1 MKMRFLL
8 PLLVCLTASSAA
20 LADLPLLFISAFAP
34 GEKGAIHS
42 FKFDPTN
49 GSLEEIARNT
59 EVSNPF
65 FLAVSKDNRF
75 LYATYS
81 KQFGGKENEHISSY
95 ALEGR
100 SGKLRSLN
108 QESSHGRATCY
119 VTVDATG
126 HSVLAANYSSGTVA
140 SLFASE
146 DGTLHSATSVFQHE
160 VDPLPAAADTSKQK
174 PKQPNAHCIVVSPDN
189 RFALSAD
196 LGADKIFIYKLDA
209 ATARLTPNE
218 AQREAKLPAGS
229 GPRHLIFNK
238 AGNRVYVINELNN
251 TVSFFRYDPDTGV
264 LTLNQTISTLPDDF
278 AGNSF
283 CADLKLGADETF
295 LYGTNRGHDS
305 VVIFRVGADG
315 ALLREGI
322 EPSLGKGPQNLLVTP
337 EGKWLLCANMAG
349 DNVAV
354 FSIDPSSGKLKS
366 AGTPTPMPRPSC
378 IRMVP

>member
-1 MKMRFLL
+1 MRFLL
-8 PLLVCLTASSAA
+8 PLLVCITASSAA
-20 LADLPLLFISAFAP
+20 LAELPLLFISAFAP

-49 GSLEEIARNT
+49 GSLEPIARNT

-65 FLAVSKDNRF
+65 FLAVSNDNRF
-75 LYATYS
+75 LYSTTS
-81 KQFGGKENEHISSY
+81 KQFGGKENEHVSSY

-119 VTVDATG
+119 VTVDVTG

-140 SLFASE
+140 SLFVSD
-146 DGTLHSATSVFQHE
+146 DGTLRSATSVFQHE
-160 VDPLPAAADTSKQK
+160 VDALPAAEDPSKQK

-196 LGADKIFIYKLDA
+196 LGADKIFIYKLDP

-218 AQREAKLPAGS
+218 AQREARLPAGS
-229 GPRHLIFNK
+229 GPRHLIFNNSGK
-238 AGNRVYVINELNN
+238 RVYVINELNN

-264 LTLNQTISTLPDDF
+264 LTLHQNISTLPDDF
-278 AGNSF
+278 AGKSF
-283 CADLKLGADETF
+283 CADLKLSADEKF

-305 VVIFRVGADG
+305 VVIYRVGPDG
-315 ALLREGI
+315 SLQREGI

-337 EGKWLLCANMAG
+337 DGKWLLCANMAG

-354 FSIDPSSGKLKS
+354 FSIDPSNGRLKS
-366 AGTPTPMPRPSC
+366 AGPPTPMPRPSC
-378 IRMVP
+378 IRMVR